1 MNVFK
6 KCLRKE
12 FGKKGYEKYVK
23 LFSEE
28 IGDKKNVRLN
38 IEDKK
43 IYKDTDV
50 QFELTD
56 DGYYLFDSCVNK
68 YRFEDGKVRIKET
81 DLSQKGQGFGFLPF
95 NKEGEVKNYHFGMET
110 TSYEHI

>member
-28 IGDKKNVRLN
+28 SGDKKNVRLN
-38 IEDKK
+38 IE
-43 IYKDTDV
+43 
-50 QFELTD
+50 L
-56 DGYYLFDSCVNK
+56 
-68 YRFEDGKVRIKET
+68 
-81 DLSQKGQGFGFLPF
+81 
-95 NKEGEVKNYHFGMET
+95 
-110 TSYEHI
+110 